1 MGAHAVAV
9 GLIHDRVAV
18 EHKMGSAVEIG
29 GASEVGD
36 FACREFEQRDI
47 AIWVAHLGNKFHH
60 DPAAVGTPLEAHA
73 VVLARIGLAT
83 GVFRNFAGCQIHHA
97 EMVAVLDKSKL
108 LAVGRNI
115 RMRVLVD
122 RISHVGTGLD
132 VEERHL
138 GNGRR
143 VREIGIF
150 LARHRRLIY
159 ILAAGAL
166 RGIIKRAV
174 VGTPADMALSGGS
187 VGDLYSSGVFYR
199 SYEHV
204 ATVGEGH
211 HLAVGRDHSSG
222 SLYVADLLLV
232 RVVGYGLYGKFHG
245 LSPVGKRVD
254 AAVVGKCHLPVGR
267 TR

>member
-1 MGAHAVAV
+1 
-9 GLIHDRVAV
+9 
-18 EHKMGSAVEIG
+18 
-29 GASEVGD
+29 
-36 FACREFEQRDI
+36 
-47 AIWVAHLGNKFHH
+47 
-60 DPAAVGTPLEAHA
+60 
-73 VVLARIGLAT
+73 
-83 GVFRNFAGCQIHHA
+83 
-97 EMVAVLDKSKL
+97 MVAVFDKSKL

-187 VGDLYSSGVFYR
+187 VGDLYCRGVFHR
-199 SYEHV
+199 SNEHV
-204 ATVGEGH
+204 AAIGEGH

-222 SLYVADLLLV
+222 SLYVANLLLV
-232 RVVGYGLYGKFHG
+232 GVVGHGLYGKFHG
-245 LSPVGKRVD
+245 LFPVGKRVD
-254 AAVVGKCHLPVGR
+254 AAVVGKCHLPAG
-267 TR
+267 